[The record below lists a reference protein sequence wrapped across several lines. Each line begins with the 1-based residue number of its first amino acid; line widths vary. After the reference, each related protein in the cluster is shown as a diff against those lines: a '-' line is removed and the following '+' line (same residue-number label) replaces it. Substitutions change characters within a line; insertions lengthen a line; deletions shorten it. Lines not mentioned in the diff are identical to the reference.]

1 MSQASKFLKIQS
13 LEAGSFTPSKN
24 IVTFELPTN
33 ATYDLNQSY
42 IILEVQP
49 NIVPIE
55 IDTLN
60 GVPFKGFLPYF
71 LTHDG
76 LFTNAG
82 PEASMT
88 GINGVLVRN
97 SRFYSDRLGRLEDIR
112 NSNQIMNY
120 MSYFKHSIDEQTGT
134 GYYSI
139 LSPPSD
145 VNIFDRY
152 NSTLQKQGG
161 TFTDLNQRF
170 QWQVPL
176 KEFLNL
182 GTMQSFNTTNMG
194 NVRIQVELDLAKIGA
209 TTYCNANND
218 ALHFGSASNL
228 QINDIDD
235 VSGTITTIVTSN
247 KLGLDLAKSPYFVG
261 QVIRVLATPTTAGGG
276 VAEPAAIDESAII
289 ITNIAVITDVSDA
302 NLGCL
307 ELTLS
312 RSIGSLIAG
321 QSYTAVNVAGSTEP
335 GGYFGNRFFDL
346 QSAELRLK
354 QIPMVPMNELT
365 YITITN
371 ESDNG
376 LGLPVFNKQYFLEP
390 ECIGFILIC
399 SGDVPF
405 VGGNGTVVSFRLAV
419 DNVDVVGNRDVID
432 DLNNGLQYDLLNKL
446 FLNLGIPLKN
456 TMQRALRMDEI
467 FTDNTQ
473 LIGGNGALTF
483 VGSPTAQTPTM
494 KILNVSLTG
503 SVAQGAPGIQ
513 AIQLYK
519 FLVKNVKL

>member
-13 LEAGSFTPSKN
+13 LESGSFTPSKN

-42 IILEVQP
+42 IILDVQP

-55 IDTLN
+55 IDTDAN
-60 GVPFKGFLPYF
+60 GNPLKGFLPYF
-71 LTHDG
+71 LTHQG
-76 LFTNAG
+76 LETNAVA
-82 PEASMT
+82 EASMT

-120 MSYFKHSIDEQTGT
+120 MSYFKHSIDEQTAT
-134 GYYSI
+134 GYYSV

-152 NSTLQKQGG
+152 NSKLEKKGG
-161 TFTDLNQRF
+161 TLTNLNKPF

-176 KEFLNL
+176 KEFINL

-194 NVRIQVELDLAKIGA
+194 NVRIQVELDLAKVGA
-209 TTYCNANND
+209 ITYCNLNND

-228 QINDIDD
+228 QINDIDG
-235 VSGTITTIVTSN
+235 VFATITKIVTSN

-261 QVIRVLATPTTAGGG
+261 QVIRVFATPTETGG

-289 ITNIAVITDVSDA
+289 ITDIKVITDVGDP

-312 RSIGSLIAG
+312 RSLGSLIAG
-321 QSYTAVNVAGSTEP
+321 QSYTAVVVSGSTEP
-335 GGYFGNRFFDL
+335 GGYFGNTFFDF

-390 ECIGFILIC
+390 ECIGFVLIC

-432 DLNNGLQYDLLNKL
+432 DLNNGIQYDLLNKL

-456 TMQRALRMDEI
+456 TMQRAMRMDEI

-473 LIGGNGALTF
+473 LIGGQGALTF
-483 VGSPTAQTPTM
+483 VGSPTSQTPTM

-503 SVAQGAPGIQ
+503 STQQGDPGIQ
-513 AIQLYK
+513 GIQLYK